1 MSQSDQRYLSAAEA
15 AKALGVTTRALRL
28 YEQKGLVKPVR
39 TAAGWRAYG
48 PEALTRLHQILA
60 LKGLGLSLARVGELL
75 RGRLASLGAVLA
87 LQEEALAL
95 RQAETERA
103 LVLVRR
109 AKARITAGEALSVD
123 DLTTLTRETTMSE
136 PMNEDEMK
144 AIFDPL
150 IRKHHDPETIEAL
163 GRRDFDQAAVTR
175 AWDAVIADAK
185 AAMAKGD
192 PTTPEAMDVARRWS
206 ELVGQFTRGDPKV
219 AARTAAIWKDA
230 FADPV
235 TAPKLPF
242 SPELMEFVRR
252 AREARAGDPG

>member
-1 MSQSDQRYLSAAEA
+1 MSQSDPRYLSAAEA

-48 PEALTRLHQILA
+48 PEALSRLHQVLA
-60 LKGLGLSLARVGELL
+60 LKGLGFSLSRAGELL
-75 RGRLASLGAVLA
+75 KGRLASLQAVLA
-87 LQEEALAL
+87 LQEEALTL

-103 LVLVRR
+103 LALVRR
-109 AKARITAGEALSVD
+109 AKARITAGEVLSVD

-136 PMNEDEMK
+136 PMNEEEMK
-144 AIFDPL
+144 TIFDPL
-150 IRKHHDPETIEAL
+150 IRKHHDPQTLEAL
-163 GRRDFDQAAVTR
+163 GRRDYDQAAVTR

-206 ELVGQFTRGDPKV
+206 ELVGQFTGGDPKLS
-219 AARTAAIWKDA
+219 AKTAAIWKDA
-230 FADPV
+230 FADP
-235 TAPKLPF
+235 TAAPKLPF
-242 SPELMEFVRR
+242 GPELMDFIRR
-252 AREARAGDPG
+252 AGEARAGR